1 MFEEIFIIL
10 ILAVIFFGAFSALF
24 IFITLPFITFC
35 DLLTSGDRLKYEDL
49 EHEKPKH
56 KNKKSL
62 NANL

>member
-49 EHEKPKH
+49 EHDEPEHKELKH
-56 KNKKSL
+56 KNK
-62 NANL
+62 NH